1 MLSCLFVEKGLA
13 FSHLYFFSW
22 RVLVEWDETKKLIK
36 KKQPK
41 LNSLFFFSIFSL
53 SISKPFLLFTDPSL
67 LPFPTTGSYC
77 PSNAE
82 QNTPASSSQIQ
93 TITCNVPTTKVL
105 SISCEI
111 PEN

>member
-1 MLSCLFVEKGLA
+1 MLSCLFVEKGPA

-22 RVLVEWDETKKLIK
+22 RVLVERDEKKTDQEETAQTEQLI
-36 KKQPK
+36 
-41 LNSLFFFSIFSL
+41 LFPIFSL

-93 TITCNVPTTKVL
+93 TITCNVPTTKVP

>member
-1 MLSCLFVEKGLA
+1 M
-13 FSHLYFFSW
+13 
-22 RVLVEWDETKKLIK
+22 EWDETKKLIK